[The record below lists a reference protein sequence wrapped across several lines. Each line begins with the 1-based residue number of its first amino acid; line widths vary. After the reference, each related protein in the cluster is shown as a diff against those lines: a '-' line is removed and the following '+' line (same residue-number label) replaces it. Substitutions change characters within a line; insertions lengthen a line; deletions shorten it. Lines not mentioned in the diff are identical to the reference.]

1 MEEAVFLV
9 ATLCNL
15 KHALG
20 GNLTA
25 HQTEDTVRQCADGG
39 GRLDSN
45 VLFHADIDVTVG
57 ADELVVAAGGDVF
70 IGSHGVGEG
79 SLSTTRPN
87 KVERGGEQRGG
98 VIVCSHHTAASHGCS
113 NDTCEGVHLGADAE
127 SERESGFP
135 RHVHLVGVFQCGA
148 LADLG

>member
-15 KHALG
+15 EHALG

-25 HQTEDTVRQCADGG
+25 HLPINAVGDGANGG

-45 VLFHADIDVTVG
+45 VLLHADIDVTVG

-79 SLSTTRPN
+79 SLSAARPHE
-87 KVERGGEQRGG
+87 VERGGEQRGG
-98 VIVCSHHTAASHGCS
+98 VIVCSHHTASTHGS
-113 NDTCEGVHLGADAE
+113 RHDTGEGIHLGADAE
-127 SERESGFP
+127 SER
-135 RHVHLVGVFQCGA
+135 
-148 LADLG
+148 

>member
-79 SLSTTRPN
+79 SLSAARPHE
-87 KVERGGEQRGG
+87 VERGGEQRGG
-98 VIVCSHHTAASHGCS
+98 IVVGSRRSTSTHWCSH
-113 NDTCEGVHLGADAE
+113 DTGEGVHLGADAE
-127 SERESGFP
+127 SERQSGFP